1 MKTIQ
6 KITMLIALVALFA
19 SCQSNINV
27 NKILS
32 NQDTKKAIMDTIANN
47 SNLSKEM
54 METMMNS
61 ENSKNSKMMIM
72 EKPQKMDMKG
82 FSSNIEKDALKNE
95 NFRKVLYTGKHL
107 QLVLM
112 SLKPGEDIGEET
124 HPNID
129 QFFRFESGKG
139 KCIINGNEYKVENG
153 DVIVVPAG
161 SKHNVINTDATKELK
176 MYTIYGSPNHKDG
189 IINATKKDSEKND
202 VKFDGKTTE

>member
-1 MKTIQ
+1 MKILQ

-19 SCQSNINV
+19 SCQSKINV

-61 ENSKNSKMMIM
+61 KNSKIMMLGNAN
-72 EKPQKMDMKG
+72 MKG
-82 FSSNIEKDALKNE
+82 FYSNIEKDALKNE
-95 NFRKVLYTGKHL
+95 NFRKVLYTSKHL

-112 SLKPGEDIGEET
+112 TLKPGEDIGEET

-129 QFFRFESGKG
+129 QFFRFEGGKG

-161 SKHNVINTDATKELK
+161 SKHNVINTDAVKELK
-176 MYTIYGSPNHKDG
+176 MYTIYGPPNHKDG

>member
-1 MKTIQ
+1 MKTLQ

-32 NQDTKKAIMDTIANN
+32 KQDTKKAIMDTIANN

-61 ENSKNSKMMIM
+61 KNSKKMM
-72 EKPQKMDMKG
+72 PGNANMKG
-82 FSSNIEKDALKNE
+82 FNSNIEKDALENE
-95 NFRKVLYTGKHL
+95 NFRKVLYTSKHL

-153 DVIVVPAG
+153 DVIVIPAG
-161 SKHNVINTDATKELK
+161 SKHNVINTDAVKELK
-176 MYTIYGSPNHKDG
+176 MYTIYGPPNHKDG